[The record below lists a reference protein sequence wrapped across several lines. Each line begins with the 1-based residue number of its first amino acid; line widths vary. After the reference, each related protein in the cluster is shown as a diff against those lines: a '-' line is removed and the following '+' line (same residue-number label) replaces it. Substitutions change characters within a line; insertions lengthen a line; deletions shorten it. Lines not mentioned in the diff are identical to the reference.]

1 MLDFDR
7 INTSTRRASSGES
20 FPWNCVEFA
29 AAGWTGVWA
38 WQPTAASAREN
49 VRARRDARSGFTTV
63 NTILRLSHA
72 EPIFPLSGAASD
84 VAGRRLKQ
92 ARRASQI
99 SRRPN
104 IHQREAEFLLPLI
117 PYRTELIL
125 AILDAEPATVPVI

>member
-49 VRARRDARSGFTTV
+49 VRARMDARSGFTTV
-63 NTILRLSHA
+63 NTIPRLSHA
-72 EPIFPLSGAASD
+72 EYISHPPAPLQMTPP
-84 VAGRRLKQ
+84 Q
-92 ARRASQI
+92 ARTSSPRAADFQQSQY
-99 SRRPN
+99 S
-104 IHQREAEFLLPLI
+104 
-117 PYRTELIL
+117 L
-125 AILDAEPATVPVI
+125 A